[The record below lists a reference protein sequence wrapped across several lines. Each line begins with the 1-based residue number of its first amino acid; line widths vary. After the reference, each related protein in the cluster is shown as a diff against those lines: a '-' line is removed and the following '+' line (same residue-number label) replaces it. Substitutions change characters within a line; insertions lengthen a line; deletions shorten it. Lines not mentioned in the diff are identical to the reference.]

1 MNQPNH
7 RGNIVGL
14 DVGDARIGVA
24 RAHTIAKI
32 PEPLKPINND
42 ENFTA
47 NLSKLLQEQSTST
60 VVVGIPRNMS
70 GQETEQS
77 RKIRTFIDGVKQKL
91 TDVNFVFVDESL
103 SSKRADE
110 YMKTNGTNTSQD
122 SISACYILQEY
133 FTINL

>member
-7 RGNIVGL
+7 RGNIVSL

-110 YMKTNGTNTSQD
+110 YMKTNGTNASQD

>member
-32 PEPLKPINND
+32 PEPLKPINHD

-110 YMKTNGTNTSQD
+110 YMKTNGTNASQD